1 MRDIA
6 RLLFGDD
13 ADGLLNL
20 FGRDDAEAAG
30 MADRVRQAEEWCGS
44 TPGGDSAPD
53 AVRGV
58 IRPHGFPRRPIRPW

>member
-1 MRDIA
+1 
-6 RLLFGDD
+6 
-13 ADGLLNL
+13 
-20 FGRDDAEAAG
+20 

-58 IRPHGFPRRPIRPW
+58 IRPHGIPRRPIRPW